1 MDKVNVKRRIFR
13 DDTIP
18 AYILMAPMLIGFIV
32 FSLYPIFFIVE
43 WSWFEYDGI
52 REPIFI
58 GIENFV
64 RVFTRSNAFW
74 MSLANTFII
83 TIGKTLIEIPLA
95 LVLAVLINKKGKLNT
110 LFRSTFF
117 LPSIV
122 SIAIVG
128 LIFSIIFQSYGGA
141 INMMLEDFGV
151 ISRYIDWFSNKWTAM
166 AVIIMASI
174 WSHFGVNMI
183 FFLMG
188 LQSVPEELYE
198 CARIDGVNKVQQFIY
213 ITVPMLAPIMQII
226 IMLAIVE
233 GMKMTD
239 MVLVLTNG
247 GPAGQTEVVMTYIFK
262 YFFRYGGEA
271 ATRLQYGYASSMAV
285 VTAIIIGIITI
296 LYLRFTKKMS
306 KIY

>member
-13 DDTIP
+13 DDTIL

-64 RVFTRSNAFW
+64 RVFTRSKAFW

-83 TIGKTLIEIPLA
+83 TIGKTVIEIPLA

-151 ISRYIDWFSNKWTAM
+151 ISRYIDWFSNKCTAM
-166 AVIIMASI
+166 AVIIIASI